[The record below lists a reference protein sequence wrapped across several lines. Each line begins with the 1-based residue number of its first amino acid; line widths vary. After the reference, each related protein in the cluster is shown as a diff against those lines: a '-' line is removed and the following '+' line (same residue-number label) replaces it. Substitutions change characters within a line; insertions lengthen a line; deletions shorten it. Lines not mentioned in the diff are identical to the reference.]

1 MTVFLAAINN
11 RSVLFGAERD
21 AARRRTRQHE
31 DNASWSLHRYGVTGR
46 AAAVSCPASATGR
59 SGHADY
65 AERRGV
71 RADCRTRCRRSG
83 KLFRVPPRR
92 FRIQSRISIGAV
104 RDSSWWQPHGMAA
117 SVDDGLP
124 ATDIHYVRVYRK
136 IPETSE
142 WPQFLVLYID
152 GNLRLI
158 PHPPE
163 GMARVC
169 FGSSVIVG
177 PAAMSARPAND
188 AEGTCGWS
196 ARFRQPSCRVAMVR
210 GPAIE

>member
-1 MTVFLAAINN
+1 MKTSHLGPCIVTALLVVLQPLVALLPRPAAAATPITL
-11 RSVLFGAERD
+11 SDGAYALIAERV
-21 AARRRTRQHE
+21 AADR
-31 DNASWSLHRYGVTGR
+31 ASFFVYL
-46 AAAVSCPASATGR
+46 
-59 SGHADY
+59 HAD
-65 AERRGV
+65 
-71 RADCRTRCRRSG
+71 SG
-83 KLFRVPPRR
+83 FNHGFP
-92 FRIQSRISIGAV
+92 SAV

-158 PHPPE
+158 PHPQE